1 MHLQSSKSGNN
12 FVPMSARFFK
22 CLSTF
27 VLYIS
32 ISFTAI
38 ASGSTIDVL
47 NMINQKDN
55 ELAVLEEEQEPYV
68 SVKEVSKLLTDRLPF
83 EMQRGKK
90 SYYT

>member
-22 CLSTF
+22 CLSIF
-27 VLYIS
+27 VLYMS

-38 ASGSTIDVL
+38 ASGATIDVS
-47 NMINQKDN
+47 NTINQEDS
-55 ELAVLEEEQEPYV
+55 ELTVLEEKQEPYV

-83 EMQRGKK
+83 EI
-90 SYYT
+90 